1 LKLINTDKEKHIR
14 DINNKILKLKGELLM
29 AHDKELTCAEWLD
42 KVDKILIGG
51 KKDIKAVYNLD

>member
-1 LKLINTDKEKHIR
+1 
-14 DINNKILKLKGELLM
+14 M
-29 AHDKELTCAEWLD
+29 AHDKELTRAEWLD